1 MKNFKLYFSLFF
13 VIGIVNNCLAQS
25 QSQTSLFGLK
35 MGAGVYSFTGGEL
48 QNPTPLLG
56 YVAGI
61 YIHDPLEDK
70 RFHVQGGLDIRFRG
84 GNFNNA
90 KTTDS
95 AANRA
100 YTQISL
106 VTLDVP
112 ISMLFSLQPNKRE
125 KAWFLNVGVIPS
137 YVMRSVVY
145 VSADKI
151 PLNSQV
157 YLQTWDN
164 LPLKPFEFLAHFG
177 VQMKGNQV
185 GYDFG
190 VNIGITD
197 MNDNFR
203 IDGIYPATG
212 TGKRISTVAFEA
224 SLLF

>member
-1 MKNFKLYFSLFF
+1 MKNTKIYCLILF
-13 VIGIVNNCLAQS
+13 VIGAMNMNTAQS
-25 QSQTSLFGLK
+25 QNETSLFGLK
-35 MGAGVYSFTGGEL
+35 MGAGIYSFTGGEL

-61 YIHDPLEDK
+61 YVHDPLEDK
-70 RFHVQGGLDIRFRG
+70 RFHVQGGVDVRFRG

-90 KTTDS
+90 KSTDS

-106 VTLDVP
+106 VTVDFP
-112 ISMLFSLQPNKRE
+112 ISMLVSLQPRKRE

-145 VSADKI
+145 VSAEKI
-151 PLNSQV
+151 PLNSAV
-157 YLQTWDN
+157 YLQSWDN
-164 LPLKPFEFLAHFG
+164 LPLKPFEFLAHIG
-177 VQMKGNQV
+177 VQMKGDQF

-190 VNIGITD
+190 INVGVSD
-197 MNDNFR
+197 MNDDFK

-212 TGKRISTVAFEA
+212 TGKRISTVALEA